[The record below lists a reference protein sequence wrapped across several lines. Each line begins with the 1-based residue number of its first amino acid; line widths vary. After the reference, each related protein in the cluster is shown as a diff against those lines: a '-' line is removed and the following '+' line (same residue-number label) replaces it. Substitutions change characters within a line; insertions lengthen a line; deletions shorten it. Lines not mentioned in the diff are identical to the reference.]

1 MRDLRTSSRGQV
13 FPTLRPAETEDPQL
27 RVCPLSADLGRGT
40 EPLASHTLQEES
52 PCVSLFWPCLLCQ
65 GLPAADVGEPES
77 KRASRCSPQGSAT
90 KLMRKGR
97 KIWRGRRRTSSLDFL
112 LILLPLVI
120 LPQAP
125 SYVHLLNTRAAQGVV
140 SETLVFP
147 LSSLSLGELLMP
159 PPPRGRYIS
168 FL

>member
-1 MRDLRTSSRGQV
+1 M
-13 FPTLRPAETEDPQL
+13 FPILRPAETEEPQL
-27 RVCPLSADLGRGT
+27 RVRPRSADLGRGT
-40 EPLASHTLQEES
+40 EPVASHSLQEES
-52 PCVSLFWPCLLCQ
+52 PRVSLFWPCLLCQ
-65 GLPAADVGEPES
+65 GLPATDLGEPES
-77 KRASRCSPQGSAT
+77 KRASRCSPQGSACQAT
-90 KLMRKGR
+90 KPDAEGKKDLEGQTENIQLRLSSDSS
-97 KIWRGRRRTSSLDFL
+97 TS
-112 LILLPLVI
+112 LVI

-168 FL
+168 FV